1 MVGGGLCAGLKYLC
15 KTLRKKCR
23 GGGAYG
29 RGGGGGGR
37 ICGTLRYQPNWSSS
51 MQANRYIERAETI
64 LFSFTIHNEC

>member
-1 MVGGGLCAGLKYLC
+1 MVGGGGGGGGGGLCAGLKYLC

-23 GGGAYG
+23 
-29 RGGGGGGR
+29 GGGR